1 MEANPKGRRA
11 FLGLIAKAV
20 PALAGAALLVRYL
33 LPAGRSQSRIITL
46 EDSEIPGRGALVL
59 PERSLAVL
67 RTSRD
72 VLALDLTCTH
82 LGCSLNLT
90 PSHISCPCH
99 GSRFDLRGR
108 VLQGPADRRLLRLEV
123 RRAGSKLEIVDTRQ
137 A

>member
-1 MEANPKGRRA
+1 MEANPEGRRA

-59 PERSLAVL
+59 PDMNLAVI
-67 RTSRD
+67 RTPGNMR
-72 VLALDLTCTH
+72 ALDLTCTH
-82 LGCSLNLT
+82 LGCTLNLT
-90 PSHISCPCH
+90 PEDLSCPCH
-99 GSRFDLRGR
+99 GSRFDLYGR
-108 VLQGPADRRLLRLEV
+108 VLQGPASRHLKRLQV
-123 RRAGSKLEIVDTRQ
+123 RRAGPKWEIVDTRQ